1 MHKDHKRQFKTIII
15 HKIFPNV
22 DKVRGV
28 LKCLLSRR
36 WLDLWS
42 WASQFWVGEV
52 KLDLSWKISN
62 RKEAY
67 LSEEYRM
74 ILLGNLISPKLN
86 GINRKEKFTQS
97 ELDFRA
103 MMSSFW
109 PFLPEIM
116 PNISSSFNPCHYAWV
131 NAMILWWKFLIKR
144 ALLLKCSPFFRLN
157 FSWLWLLS

>member
-1 MHKDHKRQFKTIII
+1 MKLDSLVARLHLNSLFSFRTILIISDYSNQSLYKGWHDLSRSCIKTIKDNLKRLLII
-15 HKIFPNV
+15 LKIFPNV

-74 ILLGNLISPKLN
+74 ILLGN
-86 GINRKEKFTQS
+86 F
-97 ELDFRA
+97 
-103 MMSSFW
+103 
-109 PFLPEIM
+109 
-116 PNISSSFNPCHYAWV
+116 NIFQ
-131 NAMILWWKFLIKR
+131 IKR
-144 ALLLKCSPFFRLN
+144 NKPQREIHSEWVRFQRNDVIFLT
-157 FSWLWLLS
+157 FSTGNNAKY